1 MRRSSVV
8 LITMTALLA
17 ASCATS
23 SSRDTEALVNG
34 RALTPWSAVL
44 EVTPGHGSA
53 RMEILRDARPID
65 SFPVADGQA
74 ITYTDYL
81 LWPLRTFAYE
91 LRGYDANGRMIDTQR
106 VHVQT
111 PAQQEPFPPF
121 YSAGSFWNRPIPAE
135 PTVDPGSV
143 AMVAKALLPYKSSAN
158 FWAGSNSWAKPLAYA
173 NPVSASYT
181 VGCKKYDCHTEVA
194 FRIPLYAAPSTGSDH
209 HLVVIDSATRQELDM
224 WLASYDPATRTW
236 SAGARYVQDPAG
248 WGATCAEKQHC
259 GGAVAAGFAA
269 FGGIV
274 RPEEIAQ
281 GHIDHALFFTT
292 PYTRKDYIAC
302 PATHTDG
309 VVDDPAAIP
318 EGARIQL
325 DPAFPV
331 DEQHWP
337 RWEKIL
343 AQALQKYGA
352 YLGDSGDSLSF
363 AAEATLDR
371 GYDAW
376 SVVGVPAF
384 ASMGNLPWSRFRV
397 LALTRC

>member
-1 MRRSSVV
+1 MRRSIAV
-8 LITMTALLA
+8 LLTIAALLA
-17 ASCATS
+17 ASCAPS
-23 SSRDTEALVNG
+23 SSRDAQSLVSG
-34 RALTPWSAVL
+34 RASNSWSAVL
-44 EVTPGHGSA
+44 EVTPGHGLV
-53 RMEILRDARPID
+53 RMEIFRDARPID
-65 SFPVADGQA
+65 RFPVTAGQP

-91 LRGYDANGRMIDTQR
+91 FRGYDANGRWVDTQR
-106 VHVQT
+106 LDVET
-111 PAQQEPFPPF
+111 PAQFGDIPPL
-121 YSAGSFWNRPIPAE
+121 YDAASFWNRPIA
-135 PTVDPGSV
+135 TGAAVDPGSP
-143 AMVAKALLPYKSSAN
+143 AMVAKALVPYKSAAN

-173 NPVSASYT
+173 NPVSDSYA
-181 VGCKKYDCHTEVA
+181 VGCKKYDCHTDVA

-209 HLVVIDSATRQELDM
+209 HLVVIDSGTGKELDM
-224 WLASYDPATRTW
+224 WLAEHDPATNSW
-236 SAGARYVQDPAG
+236 SAGARYVTDPSG

-259 GGAVAAGFAA
+259 LGAVAAGFAA

-292 PYTRKDYIAC
+292 PYTRKDFIAC

-309 VVDDPAAIP
+309 VADDPAAIP

-331 DEQHWP
+331 DAQRWP
-337 RWEKIL
+337 RWEKII
-343 AQALQKYGA
+343 AKALQKYGA
-352 YLGDSGDSLSF
+352 YLGDTGDSLSF

-376 SVVGVPAF
+376 SIVGVPAF
-384 ASMGNLPWSRFRV
+384 ASIGNLPWSKFRV
-397 LALTRC
+397 LTLKRC